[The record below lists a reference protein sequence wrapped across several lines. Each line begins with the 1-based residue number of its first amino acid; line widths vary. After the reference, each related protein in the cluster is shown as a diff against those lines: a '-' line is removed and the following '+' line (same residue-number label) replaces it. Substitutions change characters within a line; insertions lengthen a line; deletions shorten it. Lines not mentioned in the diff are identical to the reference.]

1 MFDID
6 FFYGKISLGDIMTLK
21 QLEYVIKVAEKLNI
35 SEAANELFIA
45 QPSLTHAIHELEEEM
60 NIQIFIR
67 TNKGVSITSDGEVF
81 LGYAR
86 QVLDEANLL
95 EERFKNIKSKPKFA
109 ISCQHYSFCVSAFSD
124 CINEFNSNEY
134 DFTLRETTTY
144 EIINDVNNLKS
155 ELGVLYLSNKNK
167 DVILNILKKN
177 DLIFT
182 TLFEAEPHV
191 FISKNNPLAKNNIIE
206 LKDLEPYPYLT
217 YEQGNYNSFY
227 FAEEFLPTIY
237 SNKNIIVKDRATLF
251 NLVDKL
257 NGYTVSSGKMFK
269 DVNEDIIIAKKFKYE
284 EKMNIGYITKK
295 GISLSKYANAFINYI
310 KNYVN

>member
-1 MFDID
+1 
-6 FFYGKISLGDIMTLK
+6 MTLK
-21 QLEYVIKVAEKLNI
+21 QLEYAIKVAEKLNI

-45 QPSLTHAIHELEEEM
+45 QPSLTHAIHELEEEL

-67 TNKGVSITSDGEVF
+67 TNKGVVITNDGKIF

-95 EERFKNIKSKPKFA
+95 KEKFTSIKTKPKFA

-134 DFTLRETTTY
+134 EFTLRETETY
-144 EIINDVNNLKS
+144 EIINDVNYLKS
-155 ELGVLYLSNKNK
+155 ELGILYLSNKNR
-167 DVILNILKKN
+167 DVIENILKKN

-182 TLFEAEPHV
+182 PIFEASPHV
-191 FISKNNPLAKNNIIE
+191 FISKNNPLANKEIIE

-217 YEQGNYNSFY
+217 YEQGSYNSIY
-227 FAEEFLPTIY
+227 FSEEFLPSIY
-237 SNKNIIVKDRATLF
+237 TNKNIIVKDRATLF

-257 NGYTVSSGKMFK
+257 NGYTVSSGKIFK
-269 DVNEDIIIAKKFKYE
+269 DVNENIIIAKKFNYD
-284 EKMNIGYITKK
+284 EKMIIGYITKK
-295 GISLSKYANAFINYI
+295 GVSLSKYANAFINYI
-310 KNYVN
+310 KKYVD

>member
-1 MFDID
+1 
-6 FFYGKISLGDIMTLK
+6 MTLK

-35 SEAANELFIA
+35 TDAANELYIA
-45 QPSLTHAIHELEEEM
+45 QPSLTHSIHELEDEM

-67 TNKGVSITSDGEVF
+67 TNKGVTLTSDGEVF

-95 EERFKNIKSKPKFA
+95 KEKFNNIKSKPKFA

-124 CINEFNSNEY
+124 CINEFNANEY
-134 DFTLRETTTY
+134 DFTLRETETY
-144 EIINDVNNLKS
+144 EIINDVNTLKS
-155 ELGVLYLSNKNK
+155 ELGVLYLSNKNQE
-167 DVILNILKKN
+167 VISSILKKN

-182 TLFEAEPHV
+182 PLFEATPHV
-191 FISKNNPLAKNNIIE
+191 FISKNNPLAKKGVIE
-206 LKDLEPYPYLT
+206 LEDLEPYPYLT

-227 FAEEFLPTIY
+227 FSEEFLPTIY
-237 SNKNIIVKDRATLF
+237 SNKNIVVKDRATLF

-257 NGYTVSSGKMFK
+257 NGYTVSSGKIFK
-269 DVNEDIIIAKKFKYE
+269 DVNENIIIAKKFNYD

-295 GISLSKYANAFINYI
+295 GVSLSKYANAFINYI
-310 KNYVN
+310 KNYVD

>member
-1 MFDID
+1 
-6 FFYGKISLGDIMTLK
+6 MTLK
-21 QLEYVIKVAEKLNI
+21 QLEYAIKVAENLNI

-45 QPSLTHAIHELEEEM
+45 QPSLTHAIHELEEEL

-67 TNKGVSITSDGEVF
+67 TNKGVVITNDGKIF

-95 EERFKNIKSKPKFA
+95 KEKFTSIKTKPKFA

-134 DFTLRETTTY
+134 EFTLRETETY
-144 EIINDVNNLKS
+144 EIINDVNYLKS
-155 ELGVLYLSNKNK
+155 ELGILYLSNKNR
-167 DVILNILKKN
+167 DVIENILKKN

-182 TLFEAEPHV
+182 PIFEASPHV
-191 FISKNNPLAKNNIIE
+191 FISKNNPLANKEIIE

-217 YEQGNYNSFY
+217 YEQGSYNSIY
-227 FAEEFLPTIY
+227 FSEEFLPSIY
-237 SNKNIIVKDRATLF
+237 TNKNVIVKDRATLF

-257 NGYTVSSGKMFK
+257 NGYTVSSGKIFK
-269 DVNEDIIIAKKFKYE
+269 DVNENIIIAKKFNYD
-284 EKMNIGYITKK
+284 EKMIIGYITKK
-295 GISLSKYANAFINYI
+295 GVSLSKYANAFINYI
-310 KNYVN
+310 KKYVD